1 MSFFSLEQKWFKFV
15 KSSQIKLLAFF
26 LIALISIFFLSV
38 TLGSFDFNLRDLL
51 SRKSDSLDSIV
62 LFEIRIPRVLLAA
75 FVGASLGISG
85 ASLQGL
91 FRNPLADPGLIGV
104 SAGAALG
111 ASFVI
116 VVGSSFFPEFIFG
129 TFILPFSAIIGASFV
144 ISLLYIFTQGF
155 GYQGIT
161 YMLLVGIAVNAF
173 ASVGIGI
180 LTYISTDSELRGLT
194 FWTMGSFGGSSWQ
207 LIMPAL
213 IIISLTVLWLIP
225 SSRKL
230 DLLQLGE
237 PEAYRLGVD
246 VRRLKFKVIISSAV
260 IVGLSVSLS
269 GMIGFVGL
277 VVPHLVR
284 LLGGVN
290 HNYLL
295 PGSALLGA
303 SLMMGADLLSR
314 ILIQPAELPV
324 GLITSAIGAPF
335 FLWLIFSCCIWVKLN
350 LTAIILRTWSFSCRV
365 FITQK
370 TVRVT
375 KLMLQDIYTFSYRCR
390 II

>member
-38 TLGSFDFNLRDLL
+38 TLGSFDFNLLDLL
-51 SRKSDSLDSIV
+51 LRKSDSLDSIV

-335 FLWLIFSCCIWVKLN
+335 FLWLIF
-350 LTAIILRTWSFSCRV
+350 
-365 FITQK
+365 
-370 TVRVT
+370 
-375 KLMLQDIYTFSYRCR
+375 R
-390 II
+390 IRKS

>member
-1 MSFFSLEQKWFKFV
+1 MQVRPLV
-15 KSSQIKLLAFF
+15 KNLLRFTNSSQIYLLGALLIAFLLAF
-26 LIALISIFFLSV
+26 LASIS
-38 TLGSFDFNLRDLL
+38 LGSFNFSVLELFN
-51 SRKSDSLDSIV
+51 SSKTSLHATV
-62 LFEIRIPRVLLAA
+62 LYEIRIPRVILAA
-75 FVGASLGISG
+75 FVGASLGLSG

-111 ASFVI
+111 ASIII
-116 VVGSSFFPEFIFG
+116 VLGSSLFPGFIFG
-129 TFILPFSAIIGASFV
+129 AFILPIAAICGAALV
-144 ISLLYIFTQGF
+144 ISLLYVFTRGF

-180 LTYISTDSELRGLT
+180 LTYISSDSELRGLT
-194 FWTMGSFGGSSWQ
+194 FWTMGSFGGASWY
-207 LIMPAL
+207 LILPA
-213 IIISLTVLWLIP
+213 IVVISLSMLWMIP

-246 VRRLKFKVIISSAV
+246 VKKLKYKVIISSA
-260 IVGLSVSLS
+260 ITVGVSVSLS

-290 HNYLL
+290 HSYLL

-303 SLMMGADLLSR
+303 GLMMSADLLSR
-314 ILIQPAELPV
+314 ILVQPAELPV

-335 FLWLIFSCCIWVKLN
+335 FLWLIF
-350 LTAIILRTWSFSCRV
+350 
-365 FITQK
+365 
-370 TVRVT
+370 
-375 KLMLQDIYTFSYRCR
+375 R
-390 II
+390 IRKI

>member
-1 MSFFSLEQKWFKFV
+1 MSFFLSKKSNSLRFINSFQAG
-15 KSSQIKLLAFF
+15 IITIL
-26 LIALISIFFLSV
+26 LISLIVIFIGSI
-38 TLGSFDFNLRDLL
+38 TLGSFDFSIKSLL
-51 SRKSDSLDSIV
+51 SSSNSLDNIV
-62 LFEIRIPRVLLAA
+62 LLEIRIPRVFLAA
-75 FVGASLGISG
+75 FVGASLGLSG

-111 ASFVI
+111 ASLII
-116 VVGSSFFPEFIFG
+116 VLGSGVLPDFIFG
-129 TFILPFSAIIGASFV
+129 TLILPISAIIGASLV
-144 ISLLYIFTQGF
+144 ISLLYLFTQGF

-194 FWTMGSFGGSSWQ
+194 FWTMGSFGGASWQ
-207 LIMPAL
+207 LIMPA
-213 IIISLTVLWLIP
+213 IIIITLTMIWMIP

-246 VRRLKFKVIISSAV
+246 VKKLKFKVIISSA
-260 IVGLSVSLS
+260 ITVGISVSLS

-284 LLGGVN
+284 LIGGVN

-303 SLMMGADLLSR
+303 SLMMSADLISR

-335 FLWLIFSCCIWVKLN
+335 FLWLIF
-350 LTAIILRTWSFSCRV
+350 
-365 FITQK
+365 
-370 TVRVT
+370 
-375 KLMLQDIYTFSYRCR
+375 R
-390 II
+390 IRKS

>member
-1 MSFFSLEQKWFKFV
+1 MSLFLSKKSNSLRFINSFQAG
-15 KSSQIKLLAFF
+15 IITIL
-26 LIALISIFFLSV
+26 LISLIVIFIGSI
-38 TLGSFDFNLRDLL
+38 TLGSFDFSIKALL
-51 SRKSDSLDSIV
+51 SDSDSLDNIV
-62 LFEIRIPRVLLAA
+62 LLEIRIPRVFLAA
-75 FVGASLGISG
+75 FVGASLGLSG

-111 ASFVI
+111 ASLII
-116 VVGSSFFPEFIFG
+116 VLGSGVLPEFIFG
-129 TFILPFSAIIGASFV
+129 TLILPISAIIGASLV
-144 ISLLYIFTQGF
+144 ISLLYLFTQGF

-194 FWTMGSFGGSSWQ
+194 FWTMGSFGGASWQ
-207 LIMPAL
+207 LIMPA
-213 IIISLTVLWLIP
+213 IIIITLTMIWMIP

-246 VRRLKFKVIISSAV
+246 VKKLKFKVIISSA
-260 IVGLSVSLS
+260 ITVGISVSLS

-284 LLGGVN
+284 LIGGVN

-303 SLMMGADLLSR
+303 SLMMSADLISR

-335 FLWLIFSCCIWVKLN
+335 FLWLIF
-350 LTAIILRTWSFSCRV
+350 
-365 FITQK
+365 
-370 TVRVT
+370 
-375 KLMLQDIYTFSYRCR
+375 R
-390 II
+390 IRKS

>member
-1 MSFFSLEQKWFKFV
+1 MQV
-15 KSSQIKLLAFF
+15 KPLVKNLLRFTNSSQIYLLGAL
-26 LIALISIFFLSV
+26 LIAFLFAFLASIS
-38 TLGSFDFNLRDLL
+38 LGSFNFSVFELFN
-51 SRKSDSLDSIV
+51 SSKTSLHTTV
-62 LFEIRIPRVLLAA
+62 LYEIRIPRVILAA
-75 FVGASLGISG
+75 FVGASLGLSG

-111 ASFVI
+111 ASIII
-116 VVGSSFFPEFIFG
+116 VLGSSLFPGFIFG
-129 TFILPFSAIIGASFV
+129 AFILPIAAICGAALV
-144 ISLLYIFTQGF
+144 ISLLYVFTRGF

-194 FWTMGSFGGSSWQ
+194 FWTMGSFGGASWY
-207 LIMPAL
+207 LILPA
-213 IIISLTVLWLIP
+213 IVVISLSMFWMIP

-246 VRRLKFKVIISSAV
+246 VKKLKYKVIISSA
-260 IVGLSVSLS
+260 ITVGVSVSLS

-290 HNYLL
+290 HSYLL

-303 SLMMGADLLSR
+303 GLMMSADLLSR
-314 ILIQPAELPV
+314 ILVQPAELPV

-335 FLWLIFSCCIWVKLN
+335 FLWLIF
-350 LTAIILRTWSFSCRV
+350 
-365 FITQK
+365 
-370 TVRVT
+370 
-375 KLMLQDIYTFSYRCR
+375 R
-390 II
+390 IRKI

>member
-129 TFILPFSAIIGASFV
+129 SFILPFSAIIGASFV

-295 PGSALLGA
+295 LGSALLGA

-314 ILIQPAELPV
+314 VLIQPAELPV

-335 FLWLIFSCCIWVKLN
+335 FLWLIF
-350 LTAIILRTWSFSCRV
+350 
-365 FITQK
+365 
-370 TVRVT
+370 
-375 KLMLQDIYTFSYRCR
+375 R
-390 II
+390 IRKS

>member
-1 MSFFSLEQKWFKFV
+1 MFSFVSKKFNGLRFINSFQAGV
-15 KSSQIKLLAFF
+15 ITLL
-26 LIALISIFFLSV
+26 LISLIVIFIGSI
-38 TLGSFDFNLRDLL
+38 TLGSFDFSIKALL
-51 SRKSDSLDSIV
+51 SNSNSLDNIV
-62 LFEIRIPRVLLAA
+62 LLEIRIPRVFLAA
-75 FVGASLGISG
+75 FVGASLGLSG

-111 ASFVI
+111 ASLII
-116 VVGSSFFPEFIFG
+116 VLGSGVLPDFIFG
-129 TFILPFSAIIGASFV
+129 TLILPISAIIGASLV
-144 ISLLYIFTQGF
+144 ISLLYLFTQGF

-194 FWTMGSFGGSSWQ
+194 FWTMGSFGGASWQ
-207 LIMPAL
+207 LIMPA
-213 IIISLTVLWLIP
+213 IIIITLTMMWMIP

-246 VRRLKFKVIISSAV
+246 VKKLKFKVIISSA
-260 IVGLSVSLS
+260 ITVGISVSLS

-284 LLGGVN
+284 LIGGVN

-295 PGSALLGA
+295 PSSALLGA
-303 SLMMGADLLSR
+303 SLMMSADLISR

-335 FLWLIFSCCIWVKLN
+335 FLWLIF
-350 LTAIILRTWSFSCRV
+350 
-365 FITQK
+365 
-370 TVRVT
+370 
-375 KLMLQDIYTFSYRCR
+375 R
-390 II
+390 IRKS

>member
-1 MSFFSLEQKWFKFV
+1 
-15 KSSQIKLLAFF
+15 
-26 LIALISIFFLSV
+26 
-38 TLGSFDFNLRDLL
+38 LL

-335 FLWLIFSCCIWVKLN
+335 FLWLIF
-350 LTAIILRTWSFSCRV
+350 
-365 FITQK
+365 
-370 TVRVT
+370 
-375 KLMLQDIYTFSYRCR
+375 R
-390 II
+390 IRKS

>member
-1 MSFFSLEQKWFKFV
+1 MHV
-15 KSSQIKLLAFF
+15 KPLVKNLLRFTNSSQIYLLGALLIAFLLAF
-26 LIALISIFFLSV
+26 LASIS
-38 TLGSFDFNLRDLL
+38 LGSFNFSVFELFN
-51 SRKSDSLDSIV
+51 SSKTSLHTTV
-62 LFEIRIPRVLLAA
+62 LYEIRIPRVILAA
-75 FVGASLGISG
+75 FVGASLGLSG

-111 ASFVI
+111 ASIII
-116 VVGSSFFPEFIFG
+116 VLGSSLFPGFIFG
-129 TFILPFSAIIGASFV
+129 AFILPIAAICGAALV
-144 ISLLYIFTQGF
+144 ISLLYVFTRGF

-194 FWTMGSFGGSSWQ
+194 FWTMGSFGGASWY
-207 LIMPAL
+207 LILPA
-213 IIISLTVLWLIP
+213 IVVISLSMFWMIP

-246 VRRLKFKVIISSAV
+246 VKKLKYKVIISSA
-260 IVGLSVSLS
+260 ITVGVSVSLS

-290 HNYLL
+290 HSYLL

-303 SLMMGADLLSR
+303 GLMMSADLLSR
-314 ILIQPAELPV
+314 ILVQPAELPV

-335 FLWLIFSCCIWVKLN
+335 FLWLIF
-350 LTAIILRTWSFSCRV
+350 
-365 FITQK
+365 
-370 TVRVT
+370 
-375 KLMLQDIYTFSYRCR
+375 R
-390 II
+390 IRKI